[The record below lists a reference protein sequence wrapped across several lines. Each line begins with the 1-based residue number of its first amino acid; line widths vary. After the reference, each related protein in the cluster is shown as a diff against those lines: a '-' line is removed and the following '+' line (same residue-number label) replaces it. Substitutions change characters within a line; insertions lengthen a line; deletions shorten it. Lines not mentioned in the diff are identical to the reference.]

1 MPNCGIGPKPSP
13 SVPPR
18 MIWQAA
24 DESIISDGSF
34 MLPVPRKIPAMVFIS
49 HGMIA
54 PPKNICV

>member
-1 MPNCGIGPKPSP
+1 
-13 SVPPR
+13 
-18 MIWQAA
+18 MIWQTA

-34 MLPVPRKIPAMVFIS
+34 MLPVPRKMPAMVFIS